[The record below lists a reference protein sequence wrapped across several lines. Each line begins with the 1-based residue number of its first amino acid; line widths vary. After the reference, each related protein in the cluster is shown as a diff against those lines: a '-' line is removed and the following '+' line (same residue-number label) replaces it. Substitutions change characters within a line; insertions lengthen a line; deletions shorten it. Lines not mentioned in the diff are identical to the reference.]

1 MHVLRDG
8 SFRLLKTKISVAETR
23 HEEVTWNCS
32 KMLELNKSGGA
43 DSSTVR

>member
-1 MHVLRDG
+1 MHVLQDS
-8 SFRLLKTKISVAETR
+8 SFRLPDASISVAESR

-43 DSSTVR
+43 DLRTVR